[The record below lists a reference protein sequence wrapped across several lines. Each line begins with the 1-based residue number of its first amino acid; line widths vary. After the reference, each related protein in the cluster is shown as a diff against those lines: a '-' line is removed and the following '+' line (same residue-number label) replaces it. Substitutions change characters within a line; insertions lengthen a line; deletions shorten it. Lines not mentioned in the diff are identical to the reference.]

1 MYDFQQY
8 ETIRFFDDSIYT
20 RKTNIIKAE
29 QDQRN
34 LLKKY
39 SRS

>member
-1 MYDFQQY
+1 MIFSN
-8 ETIRFFDDSIYT
+8 TKKIRFFDDSIYT

-39 SRS
+39 SRN